1 MRRGPRIPALIA
13 ALVISVVVS
22 ACGSSATPA
31 PSGPVDSPLPA
42 GTHSSAAFQ
51 PTVTFTVPDGWALS
65 DDSADYLQLRPAGQD
80 LLGIHMFRGVS
91 AMSQDPS
98 CPVQAEP
105 GVGTSSV
112 ELMTWIRSLDGL
124 SVTSPAMVSVGGLLG
139 SSIDIAIKD
148 GWTQSC
154 SFANGLP
161 TVPLLVDPGTGL
173 QWVIAGGERLRLY
186 LLDLPDGG
194 TLIVDVDDFEG
205 SQFEQFLPDAMSVV
219 NSFQFAS

>member
-1 MRRGPRIPALIA
+1 MHRGPRPLSLLL
-13 ALVISVVVS
+13 ALVVSVVG
-22 ACGSSATPA
+22 ACSSSASPA

-42 GTHSSAAFQ
+42 GTHTSTVFQ
-51 PTVTFTVPDGWALS
+51 PPVTFTVPEGWALS

-80 LLGIHMFRGVS
+80 ILGIHMFRGVS
-91 AMSQDPS
+91 AASQDPS
-98 CPVQAEP
+98 CPVEAEP

-112 ELMTWIRSLDGL
+112 ELMSWIRGLDGL
-124 SVTSPAMVSVGGLLG
+124 NVSSPAMVTVGGLLG

-173 QWVIAGGERLRLY
+173 RWVIAGGERLRLY
-186 LLDLPDGG
+186 ALDLPDGG

-205 SQFEQFLPDAMSVV
+205 SQFEPFLAAALPIIKSLQFGS
-219 NSFQFAS
+219 

>member
-1 MRRGPRIPALIA
+1 MRRGSRPAALIVALIA
-13 ALVISVVVS
+13 SVLVA
-22 ACGSSATPA
+22 ACSSSSSAT

-42 GTHSSAAFQ
+42 GTHSSTVFQ
-51 PTVTFTVPDGWALS
+51 PPVTFTVPDGWVLAA
-65 DDSADYLQLRPAGQD
+65 DAADYLQLRPANQD
-80 LLGIHMFRGVS
+80 LLGIHLFRGVS
-91 AMSQDPS
+91 PMSQDPS
-98 CPVQAEP
+98 CPVEAEP

-112 ELMTWIRSLDGL
+112 ELMSWIRGLDGL
-124 SVTSPAMVSVGGLLG
+124 NVSSPAMVTVGGLLG

-161 TVPLLVDPGTGL
+161 TVPLLVNPGTGL

-186 LLDLPDGG
+186 VLDLPDGG

-205 SQFEQFLPDAMSVV
+205 SQFEPFLAAALPIVKSLQFEV
-219 NSFQFAS
+219 

>member
-1 MRRGPRIPALIA
+1 MRRGPRTVALIL
-13 ALVISVVVS
+13 ALVTSVAVS

-31 PSGPVDSPLPA
+31 PTGPVDSPLPA
-42 GTHSSAAFQ
+42 GSHTSAVFQ
-51 PTVTFTVPDGWALS
+51 PAVTFTVPDGWALAT
-65 DDSADYLQLRPAGQD
+65 DEADYLQLRPAGQD
-80 LLGIHMFRGVS
+80 FLGIHLFRGVS
-91 AMSQDPS
+91 AMSQDPA
-98 CPVQAEP
+98 CPIEAEP

-112 ELMTWIRSLDGL
+112 ELVSWIRGLDGL
-124 SVTSPAMVSVGGLLG
+124 KVSSPAMVQVGGLIG
-139 SSIDIAIKD
+139 SSVDISIQD

-173 QWVIAGGERLRLY
+173 YWVIAGGERLRLFV
-186 LLDLPDGG
+186 LDLPGGG